1 MDAPVEVADHDGL
14 VARLHSVPGERGT
27 TLVVEP
33 YRVPFTEDEV
43 RLVLDRVDAERA
55 ATGARR
61 LRARDGVLRDRA
73 RARGYDG
80 ALRAD
85 LDFTGVPGAER
96 LDRYLPDA
104 RVDLPRESAWRR
116 GVRRLASGVG
126 ELRTVVATRD
136 GVTVSVIAPVG
147 ASTMAESLAATLDT
161 LVRVAVRLGP
171 VAERI
176 PPITFA
182 VPDQRTAIGHVAG
195 SNAGAAIALSPWY
208 VDRAAVTRVR
218 ARLDE
223 AGRAAFRTPQRV
235 DSVWLAVDSVVAHEI
250 GHSLDQAVGS
260 GALSDTT
267 GWRRAIGAALGLGSV
282 EPAVRPRT
290 AADEPAHRALVE
302 QLSAYATT
310 NCQELFAEAFEAWYF
325 GVRNPVVDAF
335 AATLYDRYPDLPR

>member
-1 MDAPVEVADHDGL
+1 
-14 VARLHSVPGERGT
+14 VARVHPVPGEHGT

-33 YRVPFTEDEV
+33 ARVPFTEDEV

-85 LDFTGVPGAER
+85 LGFTGTPVEER

-104 RVDLPRESAWRR
+104 DVRLPRESALRR
-116 GVRRLASGVG
+116 GARRLASGVG
-126 ELRTVVATRD
+126 DLRTVVATRG
-136 GVTVSVIAPVG
+136 GVTVSVTAPVG
-147 ASTMAESLAATLDT
+147 ATTMTESLAATLDT
-161 LVRVAVRLGP
+161 LLRVSARLGP
-171 VAERI
+171 LAARI

-182 VPDQRTAIGHVAG
+182 VPDQRTAVGHVAG

-218 ARLDE
+218 SRLDE

-235 DSVWLAVDSVVAHEI
+235 DSAWLAVDAVVAHEI
-250 GHSLDQAVGS
+250 GHSLDQAAGS

-267 GWRRAIGAALGLGSV
+267 DWRRAIGAALGLASV

-290 AADEPAHRALVE
+290 AAT
-302 QLSAYATT
+302 S
-310 NCQELFAEAFEAWYF
+310 
-325 GVRNPVVDAF
+325 
-335 AATLYDRYPDLPR
+335 PRTAR